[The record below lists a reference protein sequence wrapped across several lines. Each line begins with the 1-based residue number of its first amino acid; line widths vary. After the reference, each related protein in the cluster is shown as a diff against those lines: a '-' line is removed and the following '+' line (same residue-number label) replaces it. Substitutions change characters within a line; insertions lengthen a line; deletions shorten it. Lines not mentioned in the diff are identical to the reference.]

1 MKLKETIL
9 RSVLA
14 GAVGLFALSARANV
28 VTVIEQTVA
37 GGETA
42 QIA

>member
-1 MKLKETIL
+1 MKTMKTLI
-9 RSVLA
+9 LA

-28 VTVIEQTVA
+28 VTVVEQTVA